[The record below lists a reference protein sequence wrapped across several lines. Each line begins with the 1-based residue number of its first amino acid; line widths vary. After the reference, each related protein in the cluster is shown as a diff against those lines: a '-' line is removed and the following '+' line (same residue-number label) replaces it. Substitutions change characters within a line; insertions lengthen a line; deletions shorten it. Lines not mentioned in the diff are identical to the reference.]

1 MAPGFLRRWVAVV
14 TFGEWLGFAAPAAVG
29 AMLFDESAAV
39 LVPAVIVAGA
49 IEGVLL
55 AGAQWLVL
63 RSELPRL
70 TLARWAGLTVAGAV
84 AAYPLGMLPSVL
96 YESWSQ
102 WPVVAQVLLIAGV
115 GLCLL
120 CTIGAAQWVELR
132 HHLDRAGRWILG
144 TAAAWATALAVFA
157 LISTPLWQE
166 GQSMAVRIL
175 IGVFAGLAMAVVMAL
190 ITGLVMRALLTGPA
204 SARGAA

>member
-1 MAPGFLRRWVAVV
+1 MAPDFLRRWVVV
-14 TFGEWLGFAAPAAVG
+14 VALGEWLGFAAPATVG
-29 AMLFDESAAV
+29 AVLFDESAAV

-55 AGAQWLVL
+55 GAAQWLVL

-70 TLARWAGLTVAGAV
+70 TLARWAGLTVVGVV

-102 WPVVAQVLLIAGV
+102 WPFVAQVLLIAGV
-115 GLCLL
+115 GLCVLF
-120 CTIGAAQWVELR
+120 TIGAAQWVELR

-144 TAAAWATALAVFA
+144 TAAAWGTALAVFA

-190 ITGLVMRALLTGPA
+190 ITGLVMRALLTGHA
-204 SARGAA
+204 SARRAA